1 MESGN
6 QAGLRDLTSRGSH
19 GTGTVHGDPS
29 GQRRSERR
37 KDSSGIVLERKA
49 ELGKWVEEFPEG
61 EQEEQMGLQMC

>member
-1 MESGN
+1 MGSRN
-6 QAGLRDLTSRGSH
+6 QAGPRDLTSRGSH

-37 KDSSGIVLERKA
+37 KDSSGIALEGKA

-61 EQEEQMGLQMC
+61 EQEEQTGLQMC